1 MFLSNKFPLLL
12 ASGSPARKKLLQQ
25 IGIVPELVL
34 APEIEEQ
41 PKKKELPAA
50 YSKRIAIAKCE
61 KAMNLRNDYIVLAA
75 DTVAACG
82 RRIIPKARSAEEVF
96 GFISLLSG
104 RQHRVYTTVCLGIPG
119 IGIRIK
125 HSCTKIKFKRLSKD
139 EIEQYI
145 ALGEWQ
151 GKAGSYAIQ
160 GVAAAFIEQINGSYS
175 GVVGLPLCKTV
186 KLLQS
191 Y

>member
-1 MFLSNKFPLLL
+1 MFLNNKFSLLL
-12 ASGSPARKKLLQQ
+12 ASGSPARKELLRQ
-25 IGIVPELVL
+25 IGIIPDLVL
-34 APEIEEQ
+34 ALEIEEQ
-41 PKKKELPAA
+41 PAKKELPAA

-61 KAMNLRNDYIVLAA
+61 KAMNLHDDYVVLAA

-82 RRIIPKARSAEEVF
+82 RRIIQKVRSAEEAF
-96 GFISLLSG
+96 SFISLLSG
-104 RQHRVYTTVCLGIPG
+104 RQHRVYTTVCLGIPEV
-119 IGIRIK
+119 GIRVK

-151 GKAGSYAIQ
+151 GKAGSYGIQ
-160 GVAAAFIEQINGSYS
+160 GAAAAFIERINGSYS
-175 GVVGLPLCKTV
+175 GVVGLPLCETA